1 MACSVK
7 HLLCAPLCANTPH
20 GMPDGDVPSTI
31 ALPALFWGA
40 MTSAPI
46 LLSLSEDDE
55 DLLEAELSLLAFQHR
70 VLSLAAS
77 PDVPLMER
85 FRFLGIVTSNL
96 DELYMVRMAELRRAA
111 VVAGGDNGVAA
122 RTLARVEV
130 AVEDIMARMD
140 RLAAAC
146 LAEATVHGVQLV
158 RWEALT
164 PSEQR
169 ALQALYQRDIHPTL
183 RSHAVTLSA
192 GHPIPHLAHLGLFIA
207 VVYREHADARLRVA
221 EHELPGDVPRLLA
234 VPGRSGHVIP
244 LEDVLRANVSSLYH
258 DVHVESA
265 HLFRVTRGGDLQLT
279 DDDGQ
284 DLLDAVDRAT
294 MRRPLNPAVRVEVDR
309 GMPSAVSD
317 LLIESLHREASARD
331 QLLSVSAVQVV
342 EGLLDLRCL
351 TQLPFAA
358 SAAELSWPVLPHAS
372 PVAGRSLFEAI
383 REGDVLAHHPFDSF
397 NDSVVRFFEEAA
409 ADPDVTSISATL
421 YRVGHPSPVAGAL
434 LLAAQAGKQ
443 VFALVE
449 LQARFDEEHNVRWA
463 RAIERAGGHV
473 VYGLPGL
480 KVHAKAAL
488 VVRREGEHLRRYV
501 HVGTGNYNPRSGR
514 LYTDLSLFS
523 ARASLGEDMTAFF
536 RAVSGD
542 EGGTPRAPAALPHDA
557 LVAPVQLRAA
567 LLDRIA
573 RETAHARAGR
583 ASGITA
589 KVNALADREMVRA
602 LYTASQAGVPVQLV
616 VRGICTLRPQVAGLS
631 ENIRVVSV
639 VGRFLEHSRVY
650 RFQNDDAPEYLIG
663 SSDLRPRNLRR
674 RVELLVPIVAPAH
687 RQQLDELLARY
698 LNDPT
703 GWHLRPDGHYTPAN
717 GDGPSAQQQY
727 LQDALTTASRP

>member
-1 MACSVK
+1 MATF
-7 HLLCAPLCANTPH
+7 H
-20 GMPDGDVPSTI
+20 STI
-31 ALPALFWGA
+31 APHALSWGA

-46 LLSLSEDDE
+46 LLSQSEDDE

-70 VLSLAAS
+70 VLSMAAS
-77 PDVPLMER
+77 PDVPLIER

-111 VVAGGDNGVAA
+111 VDAVGDNGVAA
-122 RTLARVEV
+122 RTLARVES
-130 AVEDIMARMD
+130 AVEGIMARMD
-140 RLAAAC
+140 QLAAAC
-146 LAEATVHGVQLV
+146 LAEAAAYGVQLV

-164 PSEQR
+164 PSEQ
-169 ALQALYQRDIHPTL
+169 QAFQEVYERDIHPTL

-192 GHPIPHLAHLGLFIA
+192 GHPIPHLAHLGLFVA
-207 VVYREHADARLRVA
+207 VVYREHAEARLRVA
-221 EHELPGDVPRLLA
+221 EHELPGDVPRLLP

-244 LEDVLRANVSSLYH
+244 LEDVLRANVSSLYA

-309 GMPSAVSD
+309 SMPSAVSD
-317 LLIESLHREASARD
+317 LLLESLHREASARD
-331 QLLSVSAVQVV
+331 QLLTVSAVQVV
-342 EGLLDLRCL
+342 DGLLDLRCL

-358 SAAELSWPVLPHAS
+358 ATAELSWPELPHAS

-383 REGDVLAHHPFDSF
+383 GEGDVLAHHPFDSF

-409 ADPDVTSISATL
+409 ADPDVTTIAATL

-488 VVRREGEHLRRYV
+488 VVRREGERLRRYV
-501 HVGTGNYNPRSGR
+501 HIGTGNYNPRSGR

-523 ARASLGEDMTAFF
+523 ARASLGEDITAFF

-542 EGGTPRAPAALPHDA
+542 DGGTPHAPAALPREA

-616 VRGICTLRPQVAGLS
+616 VRGICTLRPHVAGLS

-674 RVELLVPIVAPAH
+674 RVELLVPVVAPAH
-687 RQQLDELLARY
+687 RQQLDELLSRY
-698 LNDPT
+698 LNDPS
-703 GWHLRPDGHYTPAN
+703 GWHLHPDGRYTPAH
-717 GDGPSAQQQY
+717 GDGLSAQQQY
-727 LQDALTTASRP
+727 LRHAATTAQR